1 MDTAAEVLVII
12 LSVFLAFFLAL
23 GIVLAIYLIKLTR
36 EIREVTKSAERTVG
50 NIESIVDRVNTVTTP
65 MIFAKMFTNFFN
77 KAKKRKGK
85 EEDVE
90 E

>member
-1 MDTAAEVLVII
+1 MNTAAEILVII

-36 EIREVTKSAERTVG
+36 EIRDVTKSAEKTVNDIG
-50 NIESIVDRVNTVTTP
+50 SIVDRINAVTTP
-65 MIFAKMFTNFFN
+65 MIFAKMVTKFFN

-85 EEDVE
+85 DKDVE

>member
-1 MDTAAEVLVII
+1 MNTAAEILVII

-50 NIESIVDRVNTVTTP
+50 NIESIVGRINSVTTP
-65 MIFAKMFTNFFN
+65 VIFAKMVTKFFN

-85 EEDVE
+85 EDVE